1 MSVCVCVCV
10 SVCVGGGGGAR
21 LSPVPPTTTKKRY
34 LKFFKQF
41 IDKRINIVFQTLN
54 ECLYNIFGFPS

>member
-1 MSVCVCVCV
+1 MCV
-10 SVCVGGGGGAR
+10 SVCVGGAR
-21 LSPVPPTTTKKRY
+21 LSPVPPTTTKKGY